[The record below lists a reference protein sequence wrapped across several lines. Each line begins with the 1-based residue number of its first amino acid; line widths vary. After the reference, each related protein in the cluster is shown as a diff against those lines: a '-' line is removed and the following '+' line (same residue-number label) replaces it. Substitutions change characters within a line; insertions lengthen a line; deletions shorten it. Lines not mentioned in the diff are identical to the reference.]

1 MTITAQTATK
11 RVPMDSL
18 RKTAL
23 VAGVIYLIT
32 FISIPTLTLYGPV
45 PNDPNYIV
53 GPGPDTPVI
62 FSGVLEIIVALA
74 CIGTAVVLYPVVKR
88 QNEAVAMGLV
98 GSRVLEAAGILAGV
112 ACLLTIVTLREAG
125 AGNGALVTGQA
136 LVALYDRIFL
146 LSQSLMPA
154 VNDLLLGY
162 LLYKSRLVPRVLP
175 VLAFIGAPLLLVS
188 DAAVLFGV
196 VERVSALPA
205 IATLPV
211 ALFEFSLGV
220 YLIVKGF
227 RPSPITA
234 GMV

>member
-1 MTITAQTATK
+1 
-11 RVPMDSL
+11 MDPL

-23 VAGVIYLIT
+23 IAGLLYLLT
-32 FISIPTLTLYGPV
+32 FVSIPTLALYGSV
-45 PNDPNYIV
+45 HDPNFII
-53 GPGPDTPVI
+53 GPGSNSPVLVG
-62 FSGVLEIIVALA
+62 GVLEVIVALA
-74 CIGTAVVLYPVVKR
+74 GIGTAVVLYPVLKR
-88 QNEAVAMGLV
+88 QNEAVALGLV

-112 ACLLTIVTLREAG
+112 ACLLTIVTLREGG

-154 VNDLLLGY
+154 ANDLLLGY

-220 YLIVKGF
+220 YLTVKGF

>member
-1 MTITAQTATK
+1 MTTDQSTATS
-11 RVPMDSL
+11 PLPTTSL

-23 VAGVIYLIT
+23 IAGLLYLLT
-32 FISIPTLTLYGPV
+32 FVSIPTLALYGSV
-45 PNDPNYIV
+45 HDPNYII
-53 GPGPDTPVI
+53 GPGSNSPVLVG
-62 FSGVLEIIVALA
+62 GVLEVIVALA
-74 CIGTAVVLYPVVKR
+74 GIGTAVVLYPVLKR
-88 QNEAVAMGLV
+88 QNEPAALGLV
-98 GSRVLEAAGILAGV
+98 GSRVVEAAGILAGV
-112 ACLLTIVTLREAG
+112 ACFLTIVTLREAG

-136 LVALYDRIFL
+136 LVALYDRINL

-175 VLAFIGAPLLLVS
+175 VLAFIGAPLLLVA

-205 IATLPV
+205 IAVLPV

-220 YLIVKGF
+220 YLTVKGF